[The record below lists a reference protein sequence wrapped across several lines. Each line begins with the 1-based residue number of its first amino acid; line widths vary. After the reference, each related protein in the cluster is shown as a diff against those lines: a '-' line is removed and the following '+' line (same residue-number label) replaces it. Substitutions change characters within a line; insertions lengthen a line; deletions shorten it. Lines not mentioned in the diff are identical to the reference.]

1 MKHRVRILL
10 SISFIFLLMGCG
22 PGRATAEGD
31 VVRTATDVP
40 DLFEAPPGMAWGDNA
55 CKNPIIDPMDGSE
68 LILVQSR
75 DGMGDYRVSGFKYG
89 VSKGEFLRINC
100 NTGAVIGIVRGRP

>member
-1 MKHRVRILL
+1 MKNRVRTL
-10 SISFIFLLMGCG
+10 SICFIFLLMSCG
-22 PGRATAEGD
+22 PGKVTGDKD
-31 VVRTATDVP
+31 VVRTAIDVP
-40 DLFEAPPGMAWGDNA
+40 DFFQAPPGMAWGDNA
-55 CKNPIIDPMDGSE
+55 CKNPIIDPLDGSE

>member
-1 MKHRVRILL
+1 MKHRVRILI
-10 SISFIFLLMGCG
+10 SISFIFLLMSCG
-22 PGRATAEGD
+22 PGRSTAEGD
-31 VVRTATDVP
+31 VVRTAIDVP
-40 DLFEAPPGMAWGDNA
+40 DLFEAPPGMAWGDNT

-89 VSKGEFLRINC
+89 VNRGELLRINC
-100 NTGAVIGIVRGRP
+100 NTGAVIGIVKRP